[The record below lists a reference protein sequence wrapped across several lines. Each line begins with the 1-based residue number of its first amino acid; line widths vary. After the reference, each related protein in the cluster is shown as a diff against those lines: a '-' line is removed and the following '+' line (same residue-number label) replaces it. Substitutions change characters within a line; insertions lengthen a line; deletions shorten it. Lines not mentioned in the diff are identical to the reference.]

1 MNKPKTSLLSI
12 SMVYF
17 VKQNALLINDS
28 NACIGK
34 KQERQNLIYN
44 ILSSVTSRLLSHT
57 DVVSCSP
64 ERISLSDDSKEVVIN
79 IAD

>member
-1 MNKPKTSLLSI
+1 
-12 SMVYF
+12 MVYF
-17 VKQNALLINDS
+17 VKQNAVLINDS
-28 NACIGK
+28 NPCRGK

-57 DVVSCSP
+57 GVVSCSP
-64 ERISLSDDSKEVVIN
+64 EHISLSDDSKEVVIN